1 MNHTQH
7 KALKFSGDF
16 PPLFDQAIREL
27 QEDLAVRPAADGEDG
42 YPVCLRA
49 GDCLA
54 VQADPA
60 GAVVTYSRPVEC
72 CRGLSLL
79 CSHFDRLPFAIRQ
92 PRSFSTLGI
101 MFDVSRNAVLRP
113 ETLRLYLR
121 KMALMGFD
129 LAMLYTEDTF
139 ELPGYPYFGYLRG
152 RYSQQQ
158 LRSLDDYAFALGIEL
173 CPSIQTLAHL
183 NRALHWPAMEH
194 LKDTEEVL
202 MVGNERVYEFI
213 EAMLR
218 EGSRPYRSRRV
229 HIGMDEAHLLGLGN
243 YLRRNGYQNP
253 FSIMQAHLER
263 VNEILRR
270 LGLEAMM
277 SSDMYF
283 RLGSPTGGYYDSPG
297 IDPAVAA
304 CVPQDISLVYW
315 DYYHEDESDYDQMFE
330 MHRCLGAPV
339 VYSGGIWTWMGPAPH
354 YEKTIATAIA
364 GLRSAKKAGVD
375 FALATMWGDNGAE
388 TNLFTGLY
396 GLQLWA
402 EFNYSGDYDEETVR
416 RRFADVTGANPD
428 FFLHLTDFN
437 HLPGIKDWSVRPVNA
452 SKFLLYQDPL
462 VPLFEAD
469 LSGVD
474 AASHYERL
482 AALYGS
488 YRQSLQTA
496 DSGTDSKADA
506 PAPPAEGSF
515 LGLLR
520 LMLAFYEQLA
530 LTLAV
535 KCRWHQEAGAAV
547 RANLRKKAPSLAAL
561 ARKTAEELTSL
572 RDIWFSFWNAANKP
586 YGFEILDLRI
596 SGMAGRMETAAR
608 AMEDWGCGRIE
619 TIEQLA
625 ETPLPY
631 TVLSDGSLK
640 GSYAWGEIASSCKL
654 DL

>member
-1 MNHTQH
+1 MKYT
-7 KALKFSGDF
+7 KYKSLKFDGDI
-16 PPLFDQAIREL
+16 PPLFDQAVNEL
-27 QEDLAVRPAADGEDG
+27 KEDLAICPFDMDPES
-42 YPVCLRA
+42 YPVTFKTGGALS
-49 GDCLA
+49 
-54 VQADPA
+54 VQAEPD
-60 GAVVTYSRPVEC
+60 GAVITYGRRVEC
-72 CRGLSLL
+72 YRGLSLL
-79 CSHFDRLPFAIRQ
+79 CARLDHLPFEIKQ
-92 PRSFSTLGI
+92 PRCFSTLGI
-101 MFDVSRNAVLRP
+101 MFDVSRNAVLKP

-152 RYSQQQ
+152 RYSQEE
-158 LRSLDDYAFALGIEL
+158 LRNLDDYAFALGIEL

-202 MVGNERVYEFI
+202 LVGDDKVYDFI

-229 HIGMDEAHLLGLGN
+229 HIGMDEAHFLGLGN
-243 YLRRNGYQNP
+243 YLRRNGHKNP
-253 FSIMQAHLER
+253 FSIMQAHLAK
-263 VNEILRR
+263 VNEILQR

-283 RLGSPTGGYYDSPG
+283 RLGSPTGSYYDCPG
-297 IDPAVAA
+297 IDPGVAA
-304 CVPQDISLVYW
+304 NAPKDISLVYW
-315 DYYHEDESDYDQMFE
+315 DYYHEDEADYDRMLE

-339 VYSGGIWTWMGPAPH
+339 IYSGGIWTWMGPAPH
-354 YEKTIATAIA
+354 YGKTIASGIA
-364 GLRSAKKAGVD
+364 GLRSAKRAGVD

-402 EFNYSGDYDEETVR
+402 EFNYCGDYDEDVVR
-416 RRFADVTGANPD
+416 QRFEAVTGINPE

-437 HLPGIKDWSVRPVNA
+437 HLPGVKDWSVRPVNA

-469 LSGVD
+469 LEGVD
-474 AASHYERL
+474 AASHYEGL
-482 AALYGS
+482 ARIYQNYQHFS
-488 YRQSLQTA
+488 
-496 DSGTDSKADA
+496 D
-506 PAPPAEGSF
+506 PANPLSELTG
-515 LGLLR
+515 
-520 LMLAFYEQLA
+520 LMLEFYHQLA
-530 LTLAV
+530 HALSL
-535 KCRWHQEAGAAV
+535 KCRWHQNAGTAV
-547 RANLRKKAPSLAAL
+547 RKGDRTQAPRLAAL
-561 ARKTAEELTSL
+561 AREIADALTAL
-572 RDIWFSFWNAANKP
+572 RDIWFSFWNATNKP

-596 SGMAGRMETAAR
+596 SGMIGRMETAAR
-608 AMEDWGCGRIE
+608 TMDDWNSGRIE

-631 TVLSDGSLK
+631 TIMADGALK